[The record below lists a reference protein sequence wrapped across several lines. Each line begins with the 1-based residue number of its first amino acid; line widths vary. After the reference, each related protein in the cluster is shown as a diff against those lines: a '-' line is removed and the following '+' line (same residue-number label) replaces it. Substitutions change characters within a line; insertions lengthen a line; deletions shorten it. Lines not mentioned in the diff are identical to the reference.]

1 MPDLLLSSQVIDPHK
16 NFRFIEKK
24 RKKNQNA
31 IIQTHYKLK
40 IISEANWQTC

>member
-24 RKKNQNA
+24 EKKSKRDNSNP
-31 IIQTHYKLK
+31 L
-40 IISEANWQTC
+40 